1 MKKFLCLIALFILSA
16 QSEAYQETHINI
28 ESKDYLSVSAVSLI
42 NLYDQN
48 EINADDMF
56 LNKKIHVFGFV
67 KDIGKDIAG
76 NMYIT
81 LMGGTQGYSRQDENS
96 FRTVQCF
103 FEAEHLA
110 FLKNVRKKEPLEVIG
125 SCSGLMMNVIIKDC
139 QPGHWL
145 ADRVKA
151 EKEAARNTQPARRR
165 NKRK

>member
-1 MKKFLCLIALFILSA
+1 MTTPPSK
-16 QSEAYQETHINI
+16 SEAYEETHINI

-67 KDIGKDIAG
+67 KDIGKDVIG

-81 LMGGTQGYSRQDENS
+81 LMGGTQGYSKKDENS

-103 FEAEHLA
+103 FEAEHLV
-110 FLKNVRKKEPLEVIG
+110 FLKNVRKKEPFEVIG
-125 SCSGLMMNVIIKDC
+125 NCAGLMMNVLIKEC
-139 QPGHWL
+139 EPGHWL
-145 ADRVKA
+145 ADSIKA
-151 EKEAARNTQPARRR
+151 QKETAKKAAPPAKRK